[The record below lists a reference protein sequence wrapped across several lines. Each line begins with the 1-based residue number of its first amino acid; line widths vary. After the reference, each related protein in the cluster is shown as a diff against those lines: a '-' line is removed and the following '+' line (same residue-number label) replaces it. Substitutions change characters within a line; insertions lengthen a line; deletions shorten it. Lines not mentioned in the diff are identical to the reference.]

1 MYNICM
7 IKNVKNLIIFLA
19 LLTVIGGAIYFVNR
33 VKKSESVV
41 TSFEECVSAGNAVME
56 SYPRQC
62 MSKDGKNFTEF
73 IGNVLEK
80 ADKIVLTEPLPN
92 DTVESPLVISGSA
105 RGSWFFEAS
114 FPVFLTDWDGLIIA
128 DGIAT
133 AQGDWMT
140 SEFVPFTATLNY
152 TLATTSYSN
161 KGTLILQK
169 DNPSGLPEYDD
180 ALEIPVVLQ

>member
-1 MYNICM
+1 MKS
-7 IKNVKNLIIFLA
+7 KNWKNLAIFFFI
-19 LLTVIGGAIYFVNR
+19 LLIIGGAIYYVNNFNKNE
-33 VKKSESVV
+33 VVV
-41 TSFEECVSAGNAVME
+41 TSFEECVSAGNPIME

-62 MSKDGKNFTEF
+62 MSKDGKHFTEF
-73 IGNVLEK
+73 IGNALEK

-152 TLATTSYSN
+152 TLATSSYSN

-169 DNPSGLPEYDD
+169 DNPSGLPEHDD
-180 ALEIPVVLQ
+180 ALEIPVMLK